1 MKRKTSGL
9 EEAKKRLQRCQADVE
24 EAERAQ
30 ARIEIAKDLIAK
42 RQKVG
47 AAQKAL
53 LDSEERLKEARDSY
67 RSELSGFGRKMRTEL
82 KQLLKQCL
90 EDPKL
95 QNAMHG
101 IIVSVDDWAK
111 QAFVK
116 KYMRP
121 FNEFCW
127 GIDGETPYAL
137 SVGIISIDYETNN
150 KDSVREALE
159 KALVEDGTLIAFPR
173 GYREYR
179 KFSEEWLDGL
189 KTAIAFFY
197 HRGESIDEAI
207 KSAKALIEDNEF
219 LAEDNYGSSLT
230 EYLFCLDNKQ
240 ES

>member
-9 EEAKKRLQRCQADVE
+9 EEAKKRLQRCQADVK

-42 RQKVG
+42 RQGVR

-53 LDSEERLKEARDSY
+53 LDSEGRLKEARASY
-67 RSELSGFGRKMRTEL
+67 RSELSDFGRKMGAES

-90 EDPKL
+90 EDPEL

-101 IIVSVDDWAK
+101 IIVSAGDGTK
-111 QAFVK
+111 RGFEK
-116 KYMRP
+116 EYMRP
-121 FNEFCW
+121 FNEFGW
-127 GIDGETPYAL
+127 GIDGKTPYTLFA
-137 SVGIISIDYETNN
+137 GIIRIDYETNN
-150 KDSVREALE
+150 KDSLRETLE
-159 KALVEDGTLIAFPR
+159 KALVEGGTLIAFPR
-173 GYREYR
+173 AYYEHM
-179 KFSEEWLDGL
+179 KFLEGWLDGL

-219 LAEDNYGSSLT
+219 LAEDNYGDSLT
-230 EYLFCLDNKQ
+230 EHLFCLDNKQ

>member
-9 EEAKKRLQRCQADVE
+9 AEAEKRLQQCQADVE
-24 EAERAQ
+24 AAKRAQ

-42 RQKVG
+42 RQGVR
-47 AAQKAL
+47 AARKAL
-53 LDSEERLKEARDSY
+53 LDSEGRLKEARANY
-67 RSELSGFGRKMRTEL
+67 CSELSDFGWKMRTES

-95 QNAMHG
+95 RNAMHG
-101 IIVSVDDWAK
+101 IIVSADDGTVWG
-111 QAFVK
+111 FVK
-116 KYMRP
+116 RYMRP
-121 FNEFCW
+121 FNDFGL
-127 GIDGETPYAL
+127 GIDGKTPYAL
-137 SVGIISIDYETNN
+137 FASIISIDYETNN
-150 KDSVREALE
+150 KDSLRETLE
-159 KALVEDGTLIAFPR
+159 KALVKGGTLIAFPR
-173 GYREYR
+173 EYREYR
-179 KFSEEWLDGL
+179 KFIEEWQDGL

-197 HRGESIDEAI
+197 HRGESIDAAI